1 MKTSSNKTNSSNSK
15 NTNTEKDDNILL
27 TSSFYKQL
35 ESTDDPSGM
44 SPITFTE
51 RLRLTLKSIDRTL
64 EEAKEPKTKHFSSP
78 VSRSIKRKKSYKFDE
93 LLLDESLISRKN
105 EKIIADSV
113 RKTPMT
119 NSRNFKKII
128 IRVFILFDEILSN

>member
-1 MKTSSNKTNSSNSK
+1 LKTSSNKTNSSNSK

-27 TSSFYKQL
+27 TSSFYKKL

-51 RLRLTLKSIDRTL
+51 RLRLTLKSIL